1 MSLRNRMLRQDRVIL
16 EGLEEKYGKEA
27 VANAIMLIANNGSDV
42 EEQTVSPQEAVL
54 DYIMY
59 LEGLR
64 IRLREIHWA
73 CERKSTHLLTDEII
87 SGAESLEDAIAED
100 LMGICGFRIKVGCIV
115 PKITMLVDLGEVLDE
130 FSNATLQ
137 LCASLENDE
146 RFTGIV
152 NELDDVMHD
161 IGKWKYLATFK

>member
-64 IRLREIHWA
+64 IR
-73 CERKSTHLLTDEII
+73 
-87 SGAESLEDAIAED
+87 
-100 LMGICGFRIKVGCIV
+100 
-115 PKITMLVDLGEVLDE
+115 
-130 FSNATLQ
+130 
-137 LCASLENDE
+137 
-146 RFTGIV
+146 
-152 NELDDVMHD
+152 
-161 IGKWKYLATFK
+161 